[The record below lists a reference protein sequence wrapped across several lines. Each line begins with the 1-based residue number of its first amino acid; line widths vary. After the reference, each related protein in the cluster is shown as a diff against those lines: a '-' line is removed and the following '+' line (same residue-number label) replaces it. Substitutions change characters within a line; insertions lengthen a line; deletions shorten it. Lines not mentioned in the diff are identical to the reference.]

1 MSMNRFVL
9 KRIVTLDARAR
20 ELEQREIEEGG
31 GGRTTIDPRI
41 VDLRQEICR
50 LTREHLGPSH
60 PWRLSRLFELA
71 ASCRRADQPDKAEIF
86 YLEGIRQI
94 ESVDI
99 RGESSLGRLLARA
112 LNGLGVLY
120 CETRREIEAIP
131 LLERALGLLK
141 WDRDERRQPARAAI
155 ASNLA
160 SAHHALGHFD
170 LAEVHYR
177 TALSICQRA
186 GSSMRL
192 EQIHGHCDLA
202 ELWLDAGRSTEAE
215 RQARLGLALLDDE
228 AAPGPAQGRA
238 LHRLAR
244 IFQRLDRPEAAARLF
259 ERAALALERGGTA
272 LEWEHADCLD
282 ASSELHRLS
291 GLSSIGIEE

>member
-9 KRIVTLDARAR
+9 KRIVSLDARAR
-20 ELEQREIEEGG
+20 ELEQRELEEG
-31 GGRTTIDPRI
+31 GGRTTIDPQI
-41 VDLRQEICR
+41 VDLRLEICR
-50 LTREHLGPSH
+50 LTREHLGPGH

-71 ASCRRADQPDKAEIF
+71 ASCRRANQPEKAEIF

-94 ESVDI
+94 EDVDI
-99 RGESSLGRLLARA
+99 RGEVSLGRLLARA

-120 CETRREIEAIP
+120 CEGRREIEAIP
-131 LLERALGLLK
+131 LLERALGLLQ
-141 WDRDERRQPARAAI
+141 RDGDGQRQPARAAI

-170 LAEVHYR
+170 VAEVHYR
-177 TALSICQRA
+177 TALTICRQA
-186 GSSMRL
+186 GDSMRI
-192 EQIHGHCDLA
+192 EQVHGRCDLA
-202 ELWLDAGRSTEAE
+202 ELWMDADRSTEAE

-228 AAPGPAQGRA
+228 AACEPTQGRA
-238 LHRLAR
+238 LLRLAR
-244 IFQRLDRPEAAARLF
+244 IFQRLYRPDAAARLF

-291 GLSSIGIEE
+291 GISSADLEE